1 MNLIKLGGV
10 FMEKS
15 QRYMELLSQY
25 KNMTD
30 EELLKIVNSGD
41 DYQQIAKEVASD
53 ILKSDR
59 SEYYQ
64 NIQESEKQEAERQQ
78 KIELTENHPLYNDI
92 HQIAGDIRFL
102 KNLVIVGLILG
113 IILTLVGVFTIL

>member
-15 QRYMELLSQY
+15 QRYMELFSQY

>member
-1 MNLIKLGGV
+1 
-10 FMEKS
+10 MEKS
-15 QRYMELLSQY
+15 QRYMELFSQY

-30 EELLKIVNSGD
+30 KELLKIVNSGD

-64 NIQESEKQEAERQQ
+64 NIQKSEKQEAERQQ
-78 KIELTENHPLYNDI
+78 KIELTESHPLYNDI

-113 IILTLVGVFTIL
+113 IFLTLVGVFTIL

>member
-1 MNLIKLGGV
+1 
-10 FMEKS
+10 MEKS
-15 QRYMELLSQY
+15 QRYMELFSQY

-41 DYQQIAKEVASD
+41 EYQPIAKEVAND

-64 NIQESEKQEAERQQ
+64 NIKESERKEVERRQ
-78 KIELTENHPLYNDI
+78 KIELTESHPLYNDI
-92 HQIAGDIRFL
+92 HQIAGDFRFF
-102 KNLVIVGLILG
+102 KNLTIIALILG
-113 IILTLVGVFTIL
+113 VILILVDVFIML

>member
-1 MNLIKLGGV
+1 
-10 FMEKS
+10 MEKS
-15 QRYMELLSQY
+15 QRYTELFSQY

-41 DYQQIAKEVASD
+41 DYQQIAKEAASD

-59 SEYYQ
+59 NEYYK
-64 NIQESEKQEAERQQ
+64 NIQESKRQEVERQQ

-92 HQIAGDIRFL
+92 HQIAEDIRFL
-102 KNLVIVGLILG
+102 KNLVIVGLVLG
-113 IILTLVGVFTIL
+113 IILTIVGVFTIL

>member
-1 MNLIKLGGV
+1 MNLIKLGGA

-15 QRYMELLSQY
+15 QRYMELFSQY

-30 EELLKIVNSGD
+30 GELLKIVNSGD
-41 DYQQIAKEVASD
+41 EYQPIAKEVAND

-64 NIQESEKQEAERQQ
+64 NIQKSEKQEAERQQ

-102 KNLVIVGLILG
+102 KNLIIVGLILG
-113 IILTLVGVFTIL
+113 IFLTLVCAFTIL

>member
-1 MNLIKLGGV
+1 
-10 FMEKS
+10 MEKS
-15 QRYMELLSQY
+15 QRYMELFSQY

-59 SEYYQ
+59 SQYYQ
-64 NIQESEKQEAERQQ
+64 SIQESKRKEVERQQ

-92 HQIAGDIRFL
+92 HQIAGDLRFL
-102 KNLVIVGLILG
+102 KNLVIVGLVLG
-113 IILTLVGVFTIL
+113 VILTLVGVFTML

>member
-1 MNLIKLGGV
+1 
-10 FMEKS
+10 MEKS
-15 QRYMELLSQY
+15 QRYMELFSQY

-30 EELLKIVNSGD
+30 KELLEIVNSDD

-102 KNLVIVGLILG
+102 KNLVIIGLGLG
-113 IILTLVGVFTIL
+113 IILIFVGIFTMI

>member
-1 MNLIKLGGV
+1 
-10 FMEKS
+10 MEKS
-15 QRYMELLSQY
+15 QRYMELFSQY

-41 DYQQIAKEVASD
+41 EYQPIAKEVAND

-64 NIQESEKQEAERQQ
+64 NIKESERKEVERRQ
-78 KIELTENHPLYNDI
+78 KIELTESHPLYNDI
-92 HQIAGDIRFL
+92 HQIAGDFRF
-102 KNLVIVGLILG
+102 
-113 IILTLVGVFTIL
+113 F

>member
-1 MNLIKLGGV
+1 
-10 FMEKS
+10 MEKS
-15 QRYMELLSQY
+15 QRYMELFSQY

-53 ILKSDR
+53 ILKSGR
-59 SEYYQ
+59 SEHYQ

>member
-15 QRYMELLSQY
+15 QRYMELFSQY

-102 KNLVIVGLILG
+102 KNLIIVGLILG

>member
-1 MNLIKLGGV
+1 
-10 FMEKS
+10 MEKS
-15 QRYMELLSQY
+15 QRYKELFSQY

-30 EELLKIVNSGD
+30 EELLRIINSGD

-64 NIQESEKQEAERQQ
+64 SVQKSEKKEAERQQ
-78 KIELTENHPLYNDI
+78 KIEITKNHPLYDDI
-92 HQIAGDIRFL
+92 HQIAGDFRFF
-102 KNLVIVGLILG
+102 KNLTIVGLVLA
-113 IILTLVGVFTIL
+113 IIFTIVSIFTVL

>member
-1 MNLIKLGGV
+1 
-10 FMEKS
+10 MEKS
-15 QRYMELLSQY
+15 QRYMELFSQY

-30 EELLKIVNSGD
+30 EELLKIVNSD

-64 NIQESEKQEAERQQ
+64 NIQELERQEAENQQ
-78 KIELTENHPLYNDI
+78 KIKLTKNHPLYNDI

-102 KNLVIVGLILG
+102 INLVIVGLILG
-113 IILTLVGVFTIL
+113 IILTLVGVFTML

>member
-1 MNLIKLGGV
+1 
-10 FMEKS
+10 MEKS
-15 QRYMELLSQY
+15 QRYMELFSQY

-41 DYQQIAKEVASD
+41 EYQPIAKEVAND

-64 NIQESEKQEAERQQ
+64 NIKESERKEVERRQ
-78 KIELTENHPLYNDI
+78 KIELTESHPLYNDI
-92 HQIAGDIRFL
+92 HQIAGDFRFF
-102 KNLVIVGLILG
+102 KNLTIVVLILG
-113 IILTLVGVFTIL
+113 IILILVDVFIML

>member
-1 MNLIKLGGV
+1 MNLIKLGGA

-15 QRYMELLSQY
+15 QRYMELFSQY

-41 DYQQIAKEVASD
+41 EYQPIAKEVAND

-64 NIQESEKQEAERQQ
+64 NIQKSEKQEAERQQ
-78 KIELTENHPLYNDI
+78 KIKLTENHPLYNDI

-113 IILTLVGVFTIL
+113 IFLTLVCAFTIL

>member
-1 MNLIKLGGV
+1 
-10 FMEKS
+10 MEKS
-15 QRYMELLSQY
+15 QRYMELFSQY

-30 EELLKIVNSGD
+30 EELLKIINSGD

-92 HQIAGDIRFL
+92 HQITGDIRFL

>member
-1 MNLIKLGGV
+1 
-10 FMEKS
+10 MEKS
-15 QRYMELLSQY
+15 QRYMELFSQY

-30 EELLKIVNSGD
+30 KELLKIVNSGD

-59 SEYYQ
+59 NEYCQ
-64 NIQESEKQEAERQQ
+64 NIQESKKQEAERQQ
-78 KIELTENHPLYNDI
+78 KIELTKNHPLYNDI

>member
-1 MNLIKLGGV
+1 MK
-10 FMEKS
+10 KS
-15 QRYMELLSQY
+15 QRYMELFSQY
-25 KNMTD
+25 KNMSD
-30 EELLKIVNSGD
+30 EELFKIANSGD

-64 NIQESEKQEAERQQ
+64 SIEKSERKEAEHQQ

-92 HQIAGDIRFL
+92 HQIAGDLRFL
-102 KNLVIVGLILG
+102 KNLVIVGIVLG
-113 IILTLVGVFTIL
+113 IILTIVSVFTIF

>member
-1 MNLIKLGGV
+1 
-10 FMEKS
+10 MEKS
-15 QRYMELLSQY
+15 QRYMELFSQY

-41 DYQQIAKEVASD
+41 EYQPIAKEVAND

-64 NIQESEKQEAERQQ
+64 NIKESERKEVERQQ
-78 KIELTENHPLYNDI
+78 KIELTESHPLYNDI
-92 HQIAGDIRFL
+92 HQIAGDFRFF
-102 KNLVIVGLILG
+102 KNLTIVVLILG
-113 IILTLVGVFTIL
+113 IILILVDVFIML

>member
-15 QRYMELLSQY
+15 QRYMELFSQY

-30 EELLKIVNSGD
+30 EELLKIINSGD

>member
-1 MNLIKLGGV
+1 
-10 FMEKS
+10 MEKS

-64 NIQESEKQEAERQQ
+64 NIQEAEKQEAERQQ
-78 KIELTENHPLYNDI
+78 KIELTESHPLYNDI